1 MFSYQFGLSLKG
13 SFYFHLL
20 LAFYILSCKVEK
32 QEEGAI
38 PIPNIIDS
46 VSVYSRIPILHVI
59 DSLETLDRLDSCLIL
74 LDSLKQI
81 VHQTDLV
88 YIKLRT
94 QYTNQ
99 KLNKI
104 WIKPDWVSPD
114 TSKLSCEDKIW
125 SAYFNYK
132 SRMNLNDFSKKLEK
146 LKNTNTLI
154 GSCFT
159 TFNIPQKKIL
169 LELSDFAQYEIEE
182 YELADSIYHLTEDFI
197 DKYKITDTVYQLK
210 VYSGHANIKRHL
222 SEYEFAQHYVFKA
235 FDLMKDPFTN
245 PTFPKLLNDLAIMK
259 MSQGFDDEILPLVD
273 SAYTIS
279 LNQKDTFQLLRSMFI
294 SGVFYNYT
302 KEYFKADSIYN
313 LILTYPRKHY
323 SYNEIIM
330 RKFQNS
336 IAHKNVLRSNTLYH
350 QIKSQ
355 YVNFAK
361 ERKAYFKT
369 IESNY
374 FQLIGQQK
382 NSIKS
387 INEAISISD
396 PLLTLKDDD
405 LGPPTTYVS
414 EIRDMTL
421 FYLGL
426 RNKLL
431 TSIYRETHNKLL
443 LRQSIANYLYI
454 DSLFS
459 QNCMFTDDANE
470 FHAMDIMNEVY
481 FEGMKLFYEIH
492 QETGDYK
499 YVEYINTY
507 SERLRA
513 KVFYRNISK
522 KSIVSSISDPETKD
536 LISTEAKISQEIAM
550 SKDDAKFVSHKALLL
565 KRDSILSILKTKNVT
580 VYNKLYSIEIPN
592 TDKILTWCK
601 KQGYNIIA
609 FNEGQNNEYI
619 ITQYTDSINISYIPE
634 SDSLMYYA
642 NLFKNDWT
650 NPTFRSQLKKI
661 LNAINTPYSNYII
674 LADGKLNE
682 IPLHML
688 YVIEDLGNKDFSKN
702 YVFYSYSLIR
712 LLEREIN
719 IEELEKI
726 NSLASF
732 SLADYGDIELPY
744 TFIESKNIENRI
756 KTQFSAYRGKN
767 ATVPNLIKQLARV
780 DVIHIA
786 THGRASNVSYN
797 FSGIHLYKAFL
808 SSNNLTY
815 KATEVKTKIVIL
827 SICNG
832 TNGFIL
838 NGEGIQSVS
847 RAFGSNSVNFIIGYN
862 DLINDRISKLSI
874 TKIFNNNRIKINF
887 IKKNVYNII
896 N

>member
-1 MFSYQFGLSLKG
+1 M
-13 SFYFHLL
+13 YFFNIWFIFKYHFLYVL
-20 LAFYILSCKVEK
+20 IIFNLLSCIGIKHNDA
-32 QEEGAI
+32 GSSNLT
-38 PIPNIIDS
+38 PIDTI
-46 VSVYSRIPILHVI
+46 SVYYRIPDLNYI
-59 DSLETLDRLDSCLIL
+59 DSLEAGSNFVSTLNSLTYIRRSYPK
-74 LDSLKQI
+74 DSLYLNI
-81 VHQTDLV
+81 RIL
-88 YIKLRT
+88 YT
-94 QYTNQ
+94 Q
-99 KLNKI
+99 NKI
-104 WIKPDWVSPD
+104 FKNRNFLPNGISNLHSSEEDFFWYSYYKFKTDHELANQANS
-114 TSKLSCEDKIW
+114 LSAI
-125 SAYFNYK
+125 
-132 SRMNLNDFSKKLEK
+132 KKL
-146 LKNTNTLI
+146 L
-154 GSCFT
+154 GGMSSCFT
-159 TFNIPQKKIL
+159 SYTIPQKNIL

-182 YELADSIYHLTEDFI
+182 YELADSLYHLTEDFI
-197 DKYKITDTVYQLK
+197 DKYKINDTAYQLK

-259 MSQGFDDEILPLVD
+259 MSQGFDAEILPLVD

-279 LNQKDTFQLLRSMFI
+279 INQKDTFQFLRSMFI
-294 SGVFYNYT
+294 AGVFYNYS

-323 SYNEIIM
+323 SYYEIIM

-336 IAHKNVLRSNTLYH
+336 IANKDILRSNTLYN

-374 FQLIGQQK
+374 FQLKGQQK
-382 NSIKS
+382 NAIKS

-396 PLLTLKDDD
+396 PLLTLKNDD
-405 LGPPTTYVS
+405 LGPPTAYIS

-431 TSIYRETHNKLL
+431 TSIYRESHNKLL
-443 LRQSIANYLYI
+443 LRKSIANYLYI

-499 YVEYINTY
+499 YVEHINTF

-522 KSIVSSISDPETKD
+522 KSIASSISDPDIKD
-536 LISTEAKISQEIAM
+536 LILKESKISQEVAM
-550 SKDDAKFVSHKALLL
+550 SKDDTKYASHKALLL
-565 KRDSILSILKTKNVT
+565 KRDSILSILKTKNVNT
-580 VYNKLYSIEIPN
+580 FNKLYSIEIPK
-592 TDKILTWCK
+592 TDKILSWCK

-609 FNEGQNNEYI
+609 FNEGQNDEYI
-619 ITQYTDSINISYIPE
+619 ITQYTDSIRISYIPT

-650 NPTFRSQLKKI
+650 NPTFRSQLKRI
-661 LNAINTPYSNYII
+661 LNTINNPYSNYII
-674 LADGKLNE
+674 LADGNLNE

-688 YVIEDLGNKDFSKN
+688 YAIEDLGNKDFSKN

-719 IEELEKI
+719 VAELEKI

-732 SLADYGDIELPY
+732 SIADYGDMELPY
-744 TFIESKNIENRI
+744 SYIESMEIEKKV
-756 KTQFSAYRGKN
+756 KTNFVHFRGKN
-767 ATVPNLIKQLARV
+767 ATSTRLTEQLEKSE
-780 DVIHIA
+780 VIHIA
-786 THGRASNVSYN
+786 THGRAGKESFNYG
-797 FSGIHLYKAFL
+797 GIQLKDRFCSVNDLA
-808 SSNNLTY
+808 NLT
-815 KATEVKTKIVIL
+815 KKSISNKLIL
-827 SICNG
+827 NVCNG
-832 TNGFIL
+832 TDGQNYM
-838 NGEGIQSVS
+838 GEGIQNIIKSFS
-847 RAFGSNSVNFIIGYN
+847 YNSI
-862 DLINDRISKLSI
+862 DLIVGYSGLLNDKNAYLVSSK
-874 TKIFNNNRIKINF
+874 
-887 IKKNVYNII
+887 II
-896 N
+896 NSRFISLNYLNKGLKYFLN

>member
-1 MFSYQFGLSLKG
+1 M
-13 SFYFHLL
+13 YFFNIWFIFKCHFLYVL
-20 LAFYILSCKVEK
+20 IIFNLLSCIEIKHNDA
-32 QEEGAI
+32 GSSNLT
-38 PIPNIIDS
+38 PIDTI
-46 VSVYSRIPILHVI
+46 SVYYRIPDLNYI
-59 DSLETLDRLDSCLIL
+59 DSLEAGSNFVSTLNSLTYIRRSYPK
-74 LDSLKQI
+74 DSLYLNI
-81 VHQTDLV
+81 RIL
-88 YIKLRT
+88 YT
-94 QYTNQ
+94 Q
-99 KLNKI
+99 NKI
-104 WIKPDWVSPD
+104 FKNRNFLPNGISNLHSSEEDFFWYSYYKFKTDHELANQANS
-114 TSKLSCEDKIW
+114 LSAI
-125 SAYFNYK
+125 
-132 SRMNLNDFSKKLEK
+132 KKL
-146 LKNTNTLI
+146 L
-154 GSCFT
+154 GGMSSCFT
-159 TFNIPQKKIL
+159 SYTIPQKNIL

-182 YELADSIYHLTEDFI
+182 YELADSLYHLTEDFI
-197 DKYKITDTVYQLK
+197 DKYKINDTAYQLK

-245 PTFPKLLNDLAIMK
+245 PTFSKLLNDLAIMK
-259 MSQGFDDEILPLVD
+259 MSQGFDAEILPLVD

-279 LNQKDTFQLLRSMFI
+279 LNQRDTFQLLRSMFI
-294 SGVFYNYT
+294 SGVFYNYS
-302 KEYFKADSIYN
+302 KEYINADSIYN

-396 PLLTLKDDD
+396 PLLTLKNDD
-405 LGPPTTYVS
+405 LGPPTAYVS

-431 TSIYRETHNKLL
+431 TSIYRETHNKEV

-492 QETGDYK
+492 QETSDFK
-499 YVEYINTY
+499 YVEYINTF

-522 KSIVSSISDPETKD
+522 KSIASSISDPETKE
-536 LISTEAKISQEIAM
+536 LIVKETKISQEIAM
-550 SKDDAKFVSHKALLL
+550 SKDDAKYVSHKALLL

-580 VYNKLYSIEIPN
+580 VYNKLYSIEIPKI
-592 TDKILTWCK
+592 DKILKWCK
-601 KQGYNIIA
+601 KQGYSIIA
-609 FNEGQNNEYI
+609 INEGQNGEYI
-619 ITQYTDSINISYIPE
+619 LTQYTDSIRISYIRE
-634 SDSLMYYA
+634 SDSLIYFA
-642 NLFKNDWT
+642 NLFKNDWA
-650 NPTFRSQLKKI
+650 NPNLKSQLKKI
-661 LNAINTPYSNYII
+661 LNTINTVYTNYII
-674 LADGKLNE
+674 LVDGKLNE
-682 IPLHML
+682 TPLHIL
-688 YVIEDLGNKDFSKN
+688 YAIEDPSNKDFSKN
-702 YVFYSYSLIR
+702 YLFYSYSLIR
-712 LLEREIN
+712 LMEREIN

-732 SLADYGDIELPY
+732 SLADYGDMELPY
-744 TFIESKNIENRI
+744 SYIESKAIEKKI
-756 KTQFSAYRGKN
+756 KCQFEAFRGRN
-767 ATVPNLIKQLARV
+767 ATITNLKDQLRKV
-780 DVIHIA
+780 DALHIA
-786 THGRASNVSYN
+786 THGISSNASYN
-797 FSGIHLYKAFL
+797 FSGIQLADGFQSINDL
-808 SSNNLTY
+808 SSNILQVNS
-815 KATEVKTKIVIL
+815 KSIIL
-827 SICNG
+827 SICNSV
-832 TNGFIL
+832 NGRNYIGERVQSLIKSFGFNSVRIVIGYSGPLNDKFSVSIL
-838 NGEGIQSVS
+838 NKILL
-847 RAFGSNSVNFIIGYN
+847 N
-862 DLINDRISKLSI
+862 SKL
-874 TKIFNNNRIKINF
+874 NINYINSNLLFF
-887 IKKNVYNII
+887 IN
-896 N
+896 